1 MVKRALFA
9 TALFTLGA
17 ISAAAQA
24 VPPLQTIQTIQ
35 ASSSAQTV
43 PAGTTLHCRLI
54 QTLSTRVNY
63 PGDTFTA
70 LVSEPLAVNG
80 RTLIP
85 VGSTLTGRVASVK
98 RPGRIKGVG
107 EMRLLAQ
114 GLALPDGRDVPLD
127 AVLEGAKGA
136 GQVAGPAGPEGT
148 IKGPHSRVKTIGET
162 LGFAGG
168 GTLVGL
174 IFAHPLVGMAVG
186 GTTGFVDHMR
196 RRGEDLTLVKG
207 TQIDYQ
213 LTRDLAIR

>member
-1 MVKRALFA
+1 MVKRALCVTAVFA
-9 TALFTLGA
+9 LGT
-17 ISAAAQA
+17 ITAAAQA
-24 VPPLQTIQTIQ
+24 VRPVQ
-35 ASSSAQTV
+35 AISSTETV

-70 LVSEPLAVNG
+70 LVSEPLTVNG
-80 RTLIP
+80 RVLIP
-85 VGSTLTGRVASVK
+85 PGSTLTGRVASVK

-114 GLALPDGRDVPLD
+114 NLALPDGRDLPLD
-127 AVLEGAKGA
+127 AVLEGESSPGTSQAAGA
-136 GQVAGPAGPEGT
+136 EGT
-148 IKGPHSRVKTIGET
+148 VKGPHSRVKTIGET

-168 GTLVGL
+168 GALVGL

-186 GTTGFVDHMR
+186 GTTGFLDHVR
-196 RRGEDLTLVKG
+196 RRGDDLTLVKG